1 MQSVGTR
8 NRPQERVRR
17 KDVDLTT
24 PSLPDGN
31 SAVRRL
37 PDFPKHRTQTVGII
51 VPDIA
56 SPSTLSCLGLWS
68 GAFSLQSSRF
78 VVPQLILFLVEQEIE
93 FRNHFGQ
100 LLVVG
105 FLLD

>member
-24 PSLPDGN
+24 PSLPGGN

-37 PDFPKHRTQTVGII
+37 PDFPKTSTQTVGII

>member
-1 MQSVGTR
+1 VETPLSVVYQT
-8 NRPQERVRR
+8 
-17 KDVDLTT
+17 
-24 PSLPDGN
+24 
-31 SAVRRL
+31 
-37 PDFPKHRTQTVGII
+37 FPKHRTQTVGIII